1 MSDVTRLLDAAAA
14 GDPHAPGQ
22 LLPLVYD
29 ELRRLAAQRLAREK
43 PGTPCSRRPWFTRR
57 GRWRAVP
64 AGKSACGER
73 RAVARPEAWA
83 MKIGI
88 IGAGNVGGT
97 LGRAWARKG
106 HEVVYG
112 VRSPQDAKTQD
123 VVRATGPTA
132 RAGSPAEAAA
142 FGEVV
147 LLATPWPATES
158 AIKSMGDLRG
168 KVVIDATNPLKPD
181 LSGLE
186 LGHTTSAAERVAGW
200 AAGAKVVKAFNT
212 VGANIMA
219 DPVIDGRPTV
229 MFVCGDDA
237 AAKKAVLGL
246 AADVG
251 FEPIDAGPLAQA
263 RLLEPWAM
271 LWIWLAFRGDAG
283 RDFGFARVRRK

>member
-1 MSDVTRLLDAAAA
+1 MTEV
-14 GDPHAPGQ
+14 
-22 LLPLVYD
+22 V
-29 ELRRLAAQRLAREK
+29 
-43 PGTPCSRRPWFTRR
+43 
-57 GRWRAVP
+57 
-64 AGKSACGER
+64 
-73 RAVARPEAWA
+73 RPEARA

-97 LGRAWARKG
+97 LGKAWARKG
-106 HEVVYG
+106 HEIVYG
-112 VRSPQDAKTQD
+112 VRRPDDAKNQD
-123 VVRATGPTA
+123 VVRATGLAA

-147 LLATPWPATES
+147 LLATPGPATEG
-158 AIKSMGDLRG
+158 AVRSMGDLRG

-186 LGHTTSAAERVAGW
+186 VGDTSSGAERVAGW
-200 AAGAKVVKAFNT
+200 AAGARVVKAFNT
-212 VGANIMA
+212 TGANVMA

-237 AAKKAVLGL
+237 GGKKTVPGL

-251 FEPIDAGPLAQA
+251 FEPIDAGPLTQA

-283 RDFGFARVRRK
+283 RDFGFARVRR